1 MLTIT
6 MHTDAVPFK
15 YEAGVESGGG
25 KLQDLDNE
33 WGQVF
38 RTDKLKNC
46 LASKHTHIY
55 DIGTHFFLQRHV
67 QVPVF

>member
-1 MLTIT
+1 MDLP
-6 MHTDAVPFK
+6 HSREHANHYATDAVPFK

-25 KLQDLDNE
+25 KLYDLDNK

-46 LASKHTHIY
+46 
-55 DIGTHFFLQRHV
+55 
-67 QVPVF
+67 